1 MTEEVLDQRILRD
14 LQKFRL
20 KQMGNALSE
29 LLPRRLIDA
38 VLKLADIPAEIPAAA
53 AEKSTA
59 YSSAADNKK
68 TASHYYKGKTD

>member
-1 MTEEVLDQRILRD
+1 MTGYIDLKPALTEEVLDQRILRD

-38 VLKLADIPAEIPAAA
+38 MLKLADIPAEIPAAA
-53 AEKSTA
+53 L
-59 YSSAADNKK
+59 KK
-68 TASHYYKGKTD
+68 HSVFICGRQ